1 MAKAETKPIRVMA
14 REEFPYSWDV
24 IENVWIPMSDGC
36 RCSARIWR
44 PKTDKPLPAVF
55 ETQPYRKRD
64 GMRGRDEP
72 MYGFMAGMGYNVV
85 RVDMRGAGESDDC
98 FYDEYLKQEQD
109 DAIDAINWIAA
120 QPWCDGNVG
129 MMGKSWSGFNSLQVA
144 ARRPEPLKAI
154 ICVGFVDD
162 RYIQDIH
169 YKGGCLLNDNFWWG
183 NIMQA
188 YMCRPIDKEI
198 KPETWLEESLRRL
211 REMPHWQAE
220 WLRHQLKDDYWRH
233 GSVNVNYDDIQI
245 PVFAL
250 DGWADSYTNSVLTL
264 MQGLKTPRKAM
275 IGPWAHV
282 FAHDGVPGP
291 AIDFLGEA
299 VKWWDKWL
307 KGIDNDCLDCP
318 MVQVWLEDSMKPET
332 VHPVSD
338 GRWVGLEG
346 WPDKSVEQKTFAL
359 EYGRIK
365 AKAACEG
372 VSDEDAADEGTSE
385 EIIISTLPNHGLFA
399 NEWMGAGVPGE
410 SPADMRADDGMA
422 VVFDSDVL
430 EEDLEVLGYPTFGVD
445 FTCDKPAAF
454 LYAQLSDVWPDGAVT
469 RVSYGLMNLTHL
481 KGHDRVEY
489 LEPGRKY
496 HAEVELDV
504 CGHNFPEGHRIRL
517 TLANSFWPMIWPSPE
532 QAVIRFDARD
542 AEFRLPVFTGPDCEG
557 PMKEARC
564 APLTPKTILKE
575 GVVNREI
582 RYDLVKDSWTS
593 ITDGVGGVFGEGV
606 YRFDD
611 IGTVVEHNLKR
622 ELTLS
627 NKDPLSATYR
637 IIQKMKMG
645 RPDWN
650 IDCDIDMVQTC
661 DREFFY
667 IKGTMDAVIC
677 GTETFHRD
685 YDEKIPRCGI

>member
-1 MAKAETKPIRVMA
+1 MAIAEYKAKRIMSRD
-14 REEFPYSWDV
+14 EFPYEWEV
-24 IENVWIPMSDGC
+24 TENVWIPMSDGC

-44 PKTDKPLPAVF
+44 PVTDKPLPAIF

-72 MYGFMAGMGYNVV
+72 MYGFFAGMGYNVV

-109 DAIDAINWIAA
+109 DAIDAINWIAS

-162 RYIQDIH
+162 RYTQDIH

-198 KPETWLEESLRRL
+198 KPETWYEESMRRLEE
-211 REMPHWQAE
+211 MPLWEAL
-220 WLRHQLKDDYWRH
+220 WLRHQTKDDYWRH
-233 GSVNVNYDDIQI
+233 GSVSVNYEDINI

-264 MQGLKTPRKAM
+264 MRGLDVPRKAM

-282 FAHDGVPGP
+282 FAHDGAPGP

-299 VKWWDKWL
+299 TKWWDKWL
-307 KGIDNDCLDCP
+307 KGVDNDCLDCP
-318 MVQVWLEDSMKPET
+318 MVQVWLEDGMKPET
-332 VHPVSD
+332 VHPMSD

-346 WPDKSVEQKTFAL
+346 WPSNDVEPKTL
-359 EYGRIK
+359 GLKYGRLFDPDK
-365 AKAACEG
+365 PHHPYTAK
-372 VSDEDAADEGTSE
+372 DSE
-385 EIIISTLPNHGLFA
+385 LILSTLPNHGLFA

-422 VVFDSDVL
+422 IVFDSDIL
-430 EEDLEVLGYPTFGVD
+430 EEAVDILGYPEFEVE
-445 FTCDKPAAF
+445 FTCDKPSAF
-454 LYAQLSDVWPDGAVT
+454 IYAQLSDVWPDGAVT

-481 KGHDRVEY
+481 KGHDIVEY

-496 HAEVELDV
+496 KAKVELDV
-504 CGHNFPEGHRIRL
+504 CGHNFAAGHRIRL

-532 QAVIRFDARD
+532 IATIRMDLETAKFT
-542 AEFRLPVFTGPDCEG
+542 LPLFKGPDCEG

-564 APLTPKTILKE
+564 APLTPITILQE

-582 RYDLVKDSWTS
+582 RYDLVNDSWTS
-593 ITDGVGGVFGEGV
+593 ITDGVGGVFGEGI

-611 IGTVVEHNLKR
+611 IGTVVEHNLRR

-637 IIQKMKMG
+637 IVQKMRNG
-645 RPDWN
+645 RDGWI
-650 IDCDIDMVQTC
+650 IDCDIDMIQTC
-661 DREFFY
+661 DMDNFY
-667 IKGTMDAVIC
+667 IKGTMDAVIN
-677 GTETFHRD
+677 GEKAFHRD
-685 YDEKIPRCGI
+685 YDETIPRNGI